1 MIISVRWYRP
11 GVDDEFLPS
20 LKKSPKFIKFLE
32 AHYGKF
38 PLPTVG
44 LVLVDSDS
52 AMETQQMVTL
62 GDRIEDDAGV
72 SRNR

>member
-1 MIISVRWYRP
+1 MIISVRWYRS
-11 GVDDEFLPS
+11 GVDYEFLLS
-20 LKKSPKFIKFLE
+20 LKKSPFAKFLE

-52 AMETQQMVTL
+52 AMETQQMVTP

-72 SRNR
+72 SGNR